1 MSRNLTLKDETRQ
14 KYGQRRK
21 SRFKQSATSAVINA
35 VRDDEKKPSHQTT
48 LKTTLDE
55 IRSPIRTRLR
65 SAKLKDASLVVPL
78 SSRTPSDI
86 RRRNRKSVAVRV
98 DNKPPQADRNSEEI
112 MGCGPYHELP
122 PSSPCGSSTLNAK
135 PIVIQTS
142 PSEPSS
148 RSYCSLM

>member
-1 MSRNLTLKDETRQ
+1 MSRNPTLKDEMRQ

-21 SRFKQSATSAVINA
+21 SRFKQSVTSAVINA
-35 VRDDEKKPSHQTT
+35 VKDDEKKPSHQTT

-55 IRSPIRTRLR
+55 IRSPIKTRLR

-78 SSRTPSDI
+78 SSRTPDI
-86 RRRNRKSVAVRV
+86 RRRNRKSVAVRA

-122 PSSPCGSSTLNAK
+122 SSSPCGSSPLNAK
-135 PIVIQTS
+135 PTVIQTS